1 MSYYLHYQTLIADT
15 VHFVPIDLCRKWLE
29 SGPFQ
34 WIFGSKSS
42 ENIIVVD
49 EDYNAALLRLKEL
62 NSEYETIN
70 ITGGATFAHAISSLS
85 FCSDG
90 SKGRILAWLAMA
102 GQEFMTKL
110 QESNPMALLIMLH
123 WAVLLMNLGDLW
135 WARNAGR
142 RLLEDI
148 VVALEKTS
156 FEARPIGSPRWA
168 ETLDWARSVSKQRET
183 TKHIGP

>member
-1 MSYYLHYQTLIADT
+1 MSSYYLYSRTLIADT
-15 VHFVPIDLCRKWLE
+15 VYSLPIDICRKWLE

-34 WIFGSKSS
+34 WIFRSKSS
-42 ENIIVVD
+42 ENTIVVD
-49 EDYNAALLRLKEL
+49 EDYNAALLRLKEF

-70 ITGGATFAHAISSLS
+70 MTGGATFAHAISSLS

-102 GQEFMTKL
+102 GQEFMTKP
-110 QESNPMALLIMLH
+110 QESDPMALLIMLH

-135 WARNAGR
+135 WARNAGK
-142 RLLEDI
+142 RLLED
-148 VVALEKTS
+148 VVVTLEKTS
-156 FEARPIGSPRWA
+156 VEAKPIGSPRWA

-183 TKHIGP
+183 TKPIG